1 MLQPTFRV
9 VSFSL
14 LMMVLVLAAST
25 SFIASLSLTSVSVN
39 TAIYNVNPLIVYLF
53 SIPLLGEKA

>member
-53 SIPLLGEKA
+53 SIPLLGK